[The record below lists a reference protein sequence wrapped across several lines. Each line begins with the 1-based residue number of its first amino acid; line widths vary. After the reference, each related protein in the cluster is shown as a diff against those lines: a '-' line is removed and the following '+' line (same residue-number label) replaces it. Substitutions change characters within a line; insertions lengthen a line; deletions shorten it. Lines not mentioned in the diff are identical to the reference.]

1 MNKSEKNF
9 DAGLRVL
16 EVLKVLLNE
25 NLKKI
30 ELIEKLKSN
39 TVVECV
45 YTQEA
50 FVKYFNT
57 LEALGFELERIKNQY
72 ILSNALFKIDLSKE
86 EKELLERLITETN
99 SLYNKNFEL
108 STKTAFNKIIGFMVG
123 SVIFQKHSQPEP
135 PSIFAASY
143 KAGSTFCRAE
153 RKIRI

>member
-30 ELIEKLKSN
+30 DLIEKLKSN
-39 TVVECV
+39 AVVECV

-57 LEALGFELERIKNQY
+57 LEAMGFELERVKNQY
-72 ILSNALFKIDLSKE
+72 ILLNPPCFQVQYYKV
-86 EKELLERLITETN
+86 LLLLLRVFPQRHL
-99 SLYNKNFEL
+99 
-108 STKTAFNKIIGFMVG
+108 
-123 SVIFQKHSQPEP
+123 
-135 PSIFAASY
+135 
-143 KAGSTFCRAE
+143 
-153 RKIRI
+153 